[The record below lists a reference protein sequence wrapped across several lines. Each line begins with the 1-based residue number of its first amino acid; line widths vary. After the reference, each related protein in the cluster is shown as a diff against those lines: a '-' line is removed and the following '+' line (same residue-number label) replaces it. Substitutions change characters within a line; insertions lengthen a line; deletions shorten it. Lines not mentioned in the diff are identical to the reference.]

1 MAKSLFTNLKVTDDV
16 PAELPQP
23 RTQKTAR
30 SQTSSSEVSIRFEF
44 DSKDQARNISRIL
57 IYQASRL
64 REQADRQDK
73 NKLTYIGEMLREQA
87 DCVERMSKKIKQAVS

>member
-1 MAKSLFTNLKVTDDV
+1 MAKSLFTNLKVTDND

-23 RTQKTAR
+23 RTQKSVKKLK
-30 SQTSSSEVSIRFEF
+30 SQPELSIRFEF
-44 DSKDQARNISRIL
+44 DSKDQARSIGRIL
-57 IYQASRL
+57 TYQADRL

-87 DCVERMSKKIKQAVS
+87 DYIEGMSKKIKQAAS